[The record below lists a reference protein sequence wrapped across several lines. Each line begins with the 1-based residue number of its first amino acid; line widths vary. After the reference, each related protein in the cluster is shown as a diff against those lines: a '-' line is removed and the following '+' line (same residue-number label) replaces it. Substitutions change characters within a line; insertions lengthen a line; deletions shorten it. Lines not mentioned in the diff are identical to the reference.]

1 MAMNAIER
9 SNHGANNS
17 RKSKVKRPS
26 AAEREPIASVEE
38 RDAVENRLERSLLV
52 WLVLADLA
60 NGTAIAAFVFF
71 MFPTPVLRFRERL
84 CAKRTGWFN
93 GMGVTCE

>member
-1 MAMNAIER
+1 MAMNAMER

-26 AAEREPIASVEE
+26 AGEREPIASVEE
-38 RDAVENRLERSLLV
+38 RDVVENRLERSLLV

-60 NGTAIAAFVFF
+60 NGTAIAALVFF
-71 MFPTPVLRFRERL
+71 MFPTPVVAISGATLSQTDGL
-84 CAKRTGWFN
+84 VQWHGCD
-93 GMGVTCE
+93 M